1 VQLEI
6 DEPGATILPV
16 IISTDKT
23 QLTNFRNKS
32 AYPLYLTIGN
42 IPKEIRRK
50 PSYRAYV
57 LLAYLPT
64 TRLENASNKATR
76 RRQLANLYHACMG
89 RILEP
94 LKVAGTT
101 GVLMTSG
108 DGLVRR
114 CHPLLASFTG
124 DYPEQVLTTCVPTG
138 QCATCSTPRDEI
150 GNYIRNQ
157 DLGLRDLDGILEALD
172 SFEHDPR
179 NFLQTCAKAGIKP
192 IVDPFWKDLPYVYI
206 YRSITPDILHQLY
219 QGILKHLIG
228 WVTKALGPLEIDARC
243 RRLPPN
249 HNIRHFTKGITS
261 LSRITGQEH
270 DQMSR
275 ILLGLVIDA
284 PLPDGL
290 SNVRLLRAIRAL
302 LDFIY
307 LAQYPVHTNESL
319 GLLEDSLEQFHDNKQ
334 IFVDLEIRDAFNIP
348 KLHFARHYV
357 DYIKLYG
364 TLDNFNTEYT
374 ERLHID
380 LAKDAYAATNHK
392 DEFAQMT
399 VWLERKEKIH
409 RHHQYVEWRLKGSP
423 PPPQI
428 EWTPPGLEINR
439 TLKLTKLPTA
449 RTVPLDTLVAN
460 YGATHFRTALARFVA
475 LTNDPDLT
483 RAQLER
489 KVWGIHFPFTK
500 LPVWH
505 RIKFVRMDPST
516 LKVSTADSIHC
527 RPGRSD
533 SHGNPILG
541 RFDTALINDG
551 TGEDTGL
558 EGMSN

>member
-1 VQLEI
+1 
-6 DEPGATILPV
+6 
-16 IISTDKT
+16 
-23 QLTNFRNKS
+23 
-32 AYPLYLTIGN
+32 
-42 IPKEIRRK
+42 
-50 PSYRAYV
+50 
-57 LLAYLPT
+57 
-64 TRLENASNKATR
+64 
-76 RRQLANLYHACMG
+76 M
-89 RILEP
+89 
-94 LKVAGTT
+94 
-101 GVLMTSG
+101 
-108 DGLVRR
+108 
-114 CHPLLASFTG
+114 
-124 DYPEQVLTTCVPTG
+124 
-138 QCATCSTPRDEI
+138 
-150 GNYIRNQ
+150 
-157 DLGLRDLDGILEALD
+157 
-172 SFEHDPR
+172 
-179 NFLQTCAKAGIKP
+179 
-192 IVDPFWKDLPYVYI
+192 
-206 YRSITPDILHQLY
+206 
-219 QGILKHLIG
+219 
-228 WVTKALGPLEIDARC
+228 
-243 RRLPPN
+243 
-249 HNIRHFTKGITS
+249 
-261 LSRITGQEH
+261 
-270 DQMSR
+270 
-275 ILLGLVIDA
+275 
-284 PLPDGL
+284 

-319 GLLEDSLEQFHDNKQ
+319 GLLKDSLEQFHDNKQ
-334 IFVDLEIRDAFNIP
+334 IFVDLEIWDAFNIP

-409 RHHQYVEWRLKGSP
+409 RHHQYIEWRLKGSP

-483 RAQLER
+483 RAQLKR

-500 LPVWH
+500 LLVWY

-516 LKVSTADSIHC
+516 LKVSTADLIHC

-533 SHGNPILG
+533 SYENPILG
-541 RFDTALINDG
+541 RFDTAL
-551 TGEDTGL
+551 
-558 EGMSN
+558 